1 MGKSINKVRV
11 TALIL
16 GILAIAFAFSPG
28 LSVFLNMLPSISDPI
43 PIRLAVVTFG
53 WICGRE
59 TFLNWDSQGG
69 EDMDSQFPPS
79 MVI

>member
-1 MGKSINKVRV
+1 MGKSINKVRG

-16 GILAIAFAFSPG
+16 GILAIAFAF
-28 LSVFLNMLPSISDPI
+28 VTRIVSIFEYVTFDIDPI

-59 TFLNWDSQGG
+59 TFLNWDPRVGV
-69 EDMDSQFPPS
+69 ENMDS
-79 MVI
+79 